1 MDNKYGSPLVRDGAI
16 GNANHK
22 HEPYGRE
29 VVLIRREDDDYTMVS
44 ALCRCGI
51 TLYRETT
58 PQGTRPNWKDW
69 EEVRS

>member
-1 MDNKYGSPLVRDGAI
+1 M
-16 GNANHK
+16 NHK
-22 HEPYGRE
+22 HEPYGSE
-29 VVLIRREDDDYTMVS
+29 IVLIRREDDDYTMVS

-69 EEVRS
+69 EQVSA